1 MKKILICVS
10 LFAFTGIVP
19 ASSASRSKPA
29 NPFLPATIE
38 QVEKLQVV
46 EPPYSGGDNPSDA
59 PLQSVFYAYQVAVH
73 TTCNTYVAR
82 YESPYDY
89 FPEAF
94 AASHEIPVQV
104 EKGFV
109 NFDLGFR
116 QMRMAIIRHKTDKD
130 PSCHAMRK

>member
-10 LFAFTGIVP
+10 WFAFTGIVP
-19 ASSASRSKPA
+19 ASSANSSKPPD
-29 NPFLPATIE
+29 PFLPATIE
-38 QVEKLQVV
+38 HVEKLQVV

-59 PLQSVFYAYQVAVH
+59 PFESVFYAYQVAVH

-89 FPEAF
+89 LPEAF

-104 EKGFV
+104 EKGSV

-130 PSCHAMRK
+130 PGCHAMRK

>member
-1 MKKILICVS
+1 MKNVLIWVS
-10 LFAFTGIVP
+10 LFAFTVIVP
-19 ASSASRSKPA
+19 ASSASSSKPH
-29 NPFLPATIE
+29 NPFLPATIVD
-38 QVEKLQVV
+38 VEKQQVV

-94 AASHEIPVQV
+94 AANHEIPVQV
-104 EKGFV
+104 EKGSV

-116 QMRMAIIRHKTDKD
+116 QMRMAIIRHKTDTD
-130 PSCHAMRK
+130 PSCRAMRK

>member
-1 MKKILICVS
+1 MKNLLICVS
-10 LFAFTGIVP
+10 LFAFTVFVP
-19 ASSASRSKPA
+19 ASSASNAKP
-29 NPFLPATIE
+29 PSLFLTATIVD
-38 QVEKLQVV
+38 VEKRQVV

-94 AASHEIPVQV
+94 VDNHEIPVQV
-104 EKGFV
+104 EKGSV

-116 QMRMAIIRHKTDKD
+116 QMRMAIIRHKTDKE
-130 PSCHAMRK
+130 PGCRAMGK